1 MISNVTIKNY
11 KSVVDVSLPL
21 GRFNLLIGAN
31 GCGKSNILE
40 GLAMAAAARADKL
53 DFEYFA
59 NRGIRVTDPKFMLPA
74 FGTTNADK
82 IEISVL
88 NEKGEKTF
96 FDIHYNNESKPPK
109 WEDNSMNTSQLLNYI
124 VKRLPKDT
132 PGVTDLKA
140 EIERIGKNNFDD
152 AENIRFRQTDKGI
165 IIFLPNKELIQF
177 LIYSLDETK
186 LRKADNS
193 NRTYPLG
200 LHGEGLFA
208 YLKELAQR
216 PEAESMFDE
225 IKNNLKVLD
234 WFDDLQIPS
243 NQLSNEFTVKLK
255 DGYLSDSLNMF
266 DQRSTN
272 EGFLY
277 LLFYL
282 TLVISDETPKF
293 FAIENID
300 TAFNPKLCREVTRRL
315 IELARKHDKQIIA
328 TTHNAAV
335 LDGMNIFEDDVRLH
349 VVRRTIDGYTKT
361 NRVILKDEMS
371 MPLSEAWV
379 KGYIGGLPDNF

>member
-165 IIFLPNKELIQF
+165 IIF
-177 LIYSLDETK
+177 
-186 LRKADNS
+186 
-193 NRTYPLG
+193 
-200 LHGEGLFA
+200 
-208 YLKELAQR
+208 
-216 PEAESMFDE
+216 
-225 IKNNLKVLD
+225 
-234 WFDDLQIPS
+234 WFFI
-243 NQLSNEFTVKLK
+243 
-255 DGYLSDSLNMF
+255 
-266 DQRSTN
+266 
-272 EGFLY
+272 
-277 LLFYL
+277 
-282 TLVISDETPKF
+282 
-293 FAIENID
+293 
-300 TAFNPKLCREVTRRL
+300 
-315 IELARKHDKQIIA
+315 
-328 TTHNAAV
+328 
-335 LDGMNIFEDDVRLH
+335 GM
-349 VVRRTIDGYTKT
+349 
-361 NRVILKDEMS
+361 
-371 MPLSEAWV
+371 A
-379 KGYIGGLPDNF
+379 